1 VRRVLVLV
9 VCLGLGGCA
18 AAVGG
23 EPVPG
28 AAPPPR
34 VTSTAPSIDAGSRE
48 AVWMNGFCGVGKLL
62 ITAGETAP
70 KPTTSSD
77 PAVLK
82 KEFTDT
88 AGRLVNVLDAA
99 LTDLRRLRPAPAG
112 GLDDVI
118 GTVIDH
124 MSAARDTIN
133 HAKSTVDA
141 TEPLT
146 EPVYS
151 AAVQEFGRGV
161 TDLQQAV
168 DFLKVIKLPD
178 VLLDAAAAAPNCTGP
193 DGFPAG
199 TR

>member
-1 VRRVLVLV
+1 
-9 VCLGLGGCA
+9 
-18 AAVGG
+18 
-23 EPVPG
+23 
-28 AAPPPR
+28 
-34 VTSTAPSIDAGSRE
+34 
-48 AVWMNGFCGVGKLL
+48 
-62 ITAGETAP
+62 
-70 KPTTSSD
+70 
-77 PAVLK
+77 
-82 KEFTDT
+82 
-88 AGRLVNVLDAA
+88 
-99 LTDLRRLRPAPAG
+99 
-112 GLDDVI
+112 
-118 GTVIDH
+118 

-146 EPVYS
+146 ESVYS

-193 DGFPAG
+193 DGFPVG